1 MLYYES
7 MSISIESKYIRL
19 ISSRLRNFKQKK
31 DYLWN
36 FSCPI
41 CGDSKKNLSKAR
53 GYVFQKGTNLFFNC
67 HNCGVGTNLGNLIK
81 QVDPS
86 LHKEYVL
93 ERYKS
98 GESGFSNFKSPS
110 FDIPAPR
117 FDKVAKEKHF
127 EHAEWVSKLPSGHFC
142 LIYCTNRRFLSIMVD
157 TLLFTPNYKKFCDAL
172 VPNHGKEITAD
183 ARLVIPFYDKYNT
196 LIGVSGRALE
206 NSDYKLRYVTLRT
219 NESQDKLIYGM
230 DKVNTNELVKIVEGP
245 LDSMFLTNCVGS
257 GDSALIQT
265 AKLIDAENKVLIF
278 DNEPRNKEIVKLMDD
293 AIKLGYNVVIWP
305 DTMEQKDINEMVMA
319 SFSPAEIERIISSN
333 TFTGLR
339 AQMKFISWKKI

>member
-1 MLYYES
+1 M
-7 MSISIESKYIRL
+7 
-19 ISSRLRNFKQKK
+19 
-31 DYLWN
+31 
-36 FSCPI
+36 
-41 CGDSKKNLSKAR
+41 
-53 GYVFQKGTNLFFNC
+53 FQKGTNLFFNC

-98 GESGFSNFKSPS
+98 GESGFSNFKSPA

-142 LIYCTNRRFLSIMVD
+142 IVYCTNRRFLSTMID

-305 DTMEQKDINEMVMA
+305 DTMEQKDINEMVM
-319 SFSPAEIERIISSN
+319 SGISPDEIERIISSN

>member
-1 MLYYES
+1 M
-7 MSISIESKYIRL
+7 
-19 ISSRLRNFKQKK
+19 
-31 DYLWN
+31 
-36 FSCPI
+36 
-41 CGDSKKNLSKAR
+41 
-53 GYVFQKGTNLFFNC
+53 FQKGTNLFFNC

-98 GESGFSNFKSPS
+98 GESGFSNFKSPA

-142 LIYCTNRRFLSIMVD
+142 IVYCTNRRFLSTMID

-265 AKLIDAENKVLIF
+265 AKLIDADQKILIF

-305 DTMEQKDINEMVMA
+305 DTMEQKDINEMVM
-319 SFSPAEIERIISSN
+319 SGISPDEIERIISSN